1 MTTDNEHVLDR
12 ERAAFAALPVDDLC
26 IAWRQPD
33 GFEQF
38 LATVGKRKIRT
49 QVLCKVRVDSPWG
62 PDNCEWVSTVEAASF
77 ADPNAPKLTFRGV
90 TVGASRWAH
99 WLQMSASLLYA
110 RMRMRM
116 GMPAELTLYH
126 GHLNALHG
134 EVLELVKTGAPV
146 AVRLAKNEPRLFTC
160 TATDMQVVDK
170 LYQLTHSP

>member
-1 MTTDNEHVLDR
+1 MTTDNKHVFDR
-12 ERAAFAALPVDDLC
+12 EQAAFTALPVDDLC
-26 IAWRQPD
+26 AAWQQPN

-38 LATVGKRKIRT
+38 LATVGKRKRRT
-49 QVLCKVRVDSPWG
+49 HTLCKVHADCPWG
-62 PDNCEWVSTVEAASF
+62 PDNCEWVTVSEAASF

-99 WLQMSASLLYA
+99 WLRVSASRLYA
-110 RMRMRM
+110 RMRM
-116 GMPAELTLYH
+116 GIPAELTLYH

-160 TATDMQVVDK
+160 TATDMQIVDK